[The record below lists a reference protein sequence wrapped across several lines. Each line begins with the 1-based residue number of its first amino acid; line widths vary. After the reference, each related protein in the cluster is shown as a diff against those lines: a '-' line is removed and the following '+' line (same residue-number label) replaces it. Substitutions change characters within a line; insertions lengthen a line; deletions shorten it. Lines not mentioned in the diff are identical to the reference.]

1 LTFPTHIVA
10 ACGLVSRPDGAV
22 LLVQT
27 HNRGWVCPGGQIE
40 EGESLV
46 DGLVREIRE
55 ESGVDARVHTLVGIC
70 SNVRPPTKVI
80 FSFLADWISGD
91 LSVSVETTGVRWVP
105 RADVL
110 AMFTH
115 RSERDRAREMLEFTG
130 AITYRVVETRP
141 YAVHFA
147 GPFSSLA
154 AQLVAAPG
162 RPPSEDGE

>member
-1 LTFPTHIVA
+1 MTFPTHIVA

-46 DGLVREIRE
+46 DGLVGEIRE

-91 LSVSVETTGVRWVP
+91 VSASVETP
-105 RADVL
+105 
-110 AMFTH
+110 
-115 RSERDRAREMLEFTG
+115 
-130 AITYRVVETRP
+130 
-141 YAVHFA
+141 
-147 GPFSSLA
+147 
-154 AQLVAAPG
+154 
-162 RPPSEDGE
+162 